1 MRNADYIE
9 IQIGDSE
16 KSERREQPELIL
28 DILECVPFDGVGNV
42 DQISKTANTRWSTT
56 RKYLEL
62 IAVIQAAPKLRV
74 YRMKGSHK
82 KVYRRDEGQVPREIV
97 T

>member
-1 MRNADYIE
+1 MRNADYVE
-9 IQIGDSE
+9 IQIGESE
-16 KSERREQPELIL
+16 KSERREQTDLIL
-28 DILECVPFDGVGNV
+28 DILECVPVDGVGNV
-42 DQISKTANTRWSTT
+42 DQISKAANSRWSTT

-62 IAVIQAAPKLRV
+62 IAVIQAAPRLRV
-74 YRMKGSHK
+74 YRLKGGNK